1 MTGEESFNGGNVAP
15 GGRLSFVSSLSG
27 GEIGVRLSSVV
38 LLGANVGQDPDEV
51 DGDALPSDGGNESC
65 SLDPEIEGI
74 PVENAGGAEPGVD
87 DGDDGTR
94 LWTTMDGADEIS
106 DWGTFDVNKK
116 GAGVSTGSVSGAGS
130 VVGVRVTT
138 GEDKGVGVELCIQHR
153 CGVYSS
159 SQQPSLFCPSPF
171 RQHPGHRNT
180 SSKQDGSLAQ
190 GISVGVAVCMDGI
203 SVGTIVCSFDKL
215 GVGEVSTVRGASVRR
230 NTGDGVCEN
239 DGMIVGND
247 WGLGAALKPASK
259 FEGEEDCTV
268 GGTSVYQNDGEKVCE
283 NDGTNVGD
291 DDVLGKAGGGED
303 CTARGVSVRE
313 KDGGVVFGSG
323 FSCGARVLARLGIRV
338 DSKARDG
345 TVVGVVEA

>member
-1 MTGEESFNGGNVAP
+1 M
-15 GGRLSFVSSLSG
+15 
-27 GEIGVRLSSVV
+27 
-38 LLGANVGQDPDEV
+38 
-51 DGDALPSDGGNESC
+51 
-65 SLDPEIEGI
+65 
-74 PVENAGGAEPGVD
+74 
-87 DGDDGTR
+87 
-94 LWTTMDGADEIS
+94 
-106 DWGTFDVNKK
+106 NKK

-130 VVGVRVTT
+130 IVGGRVTT

-190 GISVGVAVCMDGI
+190 GFSVGVAVCMDGI

-230 NTGDGVCEN
+230 NTGDGVCEK

-247 WGLGAALKPASK
+247 WGLGAALNSASK

-268 GGTSVYQNDGEKVCE
+268 GGTSVCQNDGEKVCE

-345 TVVGVVEA
+345 IVVVVVEA